1 MGCIYAVLYSVFP
14 NTVASLDISKDLSN
28 QLYDKYISKFRKSFS
43 FDLIHFS
50 NSFIADETKH
60 NLSKKLVIE
69 FNKLDIKKLS
79 FWTGYATDYV
89 SFQIAYYIFAK
100 LINPDYQFCIKKTEL
115 KICFYE
121 IDFDFTDENIDDFKR
136 TFFCKKDGTLINIE
150 TEKDKDIHDA
160 LNMKLANK
168 LKNIVEEIDL
178 SQIIPEIITSYMRIL
193 TENKNNQTK
202 AIQNIV

>member
-1 MGCIYAVLYSVFP
+1 MGCIYAVLYCVFP

-28 QLYDKYISKFRKSFS
+28 QLYDKYISKFRKTFS

-50 NSFIADETKH
+50 NSFIADETKY
-60 NLSKKLVIE
+60 NLLKKLIIE

-89 SFQIAYYIFAK
+89 SIQLAYYIFAK

-121 IDFDFTDENIDDFKR
+121 IDFDFTDENIEY
-136 TFFCKKDGTLINIE
+136 L
-150 TEKDKDIHDA
+150 
-160 LNMKLANK
+160 LNNVGC
-168 LKNIVEEIDL
+168 IVGEWHLGEIDQKIDFRHFRDKYL
-178 SQIIPEIITSYMRIL
+178 KL
-193 TENKNNQTK
+193 FKNVEVFSVDGVNIK
-202 AIQNIV
+202 WDLYNDHFIEYYQNVIFHISNN